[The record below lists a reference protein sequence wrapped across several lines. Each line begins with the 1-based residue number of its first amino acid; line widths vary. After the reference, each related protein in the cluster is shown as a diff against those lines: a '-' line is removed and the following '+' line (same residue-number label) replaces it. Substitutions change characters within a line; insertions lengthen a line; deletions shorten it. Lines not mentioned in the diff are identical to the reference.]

1 MAPIPG
7 ENHFTFGH
15 TTASVDRLRL
25 SPDEQNMKEA
35 MLEDTKTELL
45 SIFKLSPDLRRYLFD
60 AGFVSPDGLVDPNAE
75 EILEGDEGD
84 SMEYESET
92 LKEDASLLR
101 SFFRANPRITES
113 TEVKLGWPS
122 IDGDEGKDGSDEKD
136 ENEGD
141 VTNKLTDDDSSGVD
155 DNDSNSIE

>member
-1 MAPIPG
+1 
-7 ENHFTFGH
+7 
-15 TTASVDRLRL
+15 
-25 SPDEQNMKEA
+25 
-35 MLEDTKTELL
+35 
-45 SIFKLSPDLRRYLFD
+45 
-60 AGFVSPDGLVDPNAE
+60 
-75 EILEGDEGD
+75 
-84 SMEYESET
+84 MEYESET
-92 LKEDASLLR
+92 LKDDASLLR